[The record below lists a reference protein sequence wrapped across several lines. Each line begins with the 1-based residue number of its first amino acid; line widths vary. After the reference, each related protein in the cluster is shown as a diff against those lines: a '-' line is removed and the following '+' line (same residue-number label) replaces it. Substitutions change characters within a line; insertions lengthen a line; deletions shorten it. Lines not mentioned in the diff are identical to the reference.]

1 MDKKEKEY
9 YLKVLVKEKEKIL
22 KNLGFLKEG
31 IGNTEKG
38 IPTHI
43 GDLGTDEFV
52 RDIDID
58 ISYSE
63 GKMLREIDEAIEK
76 IKKGTYGVCE
86 RCGKKIPKKRLKAIP
101 YAKFCIEC
109 KKEMEKSEEKIL

>member
-9 YLKVLVKEKEKIL
+9 YLKILIKEKEKIL

-76 IKKGTYGVCE
+76 IKKGTMVYVKDVA
-86 RCGKKIPKKRLKAIP
+86 KKFLRKD
-101 YAKFCIEC
+101 
-109 KKEMEKSEEKIL
+109 